1 MNEKLLR
8 YLLEQQLLTA
18 EQADELRR
26 AQEET
31 NKSIRELILERAI
44 LPEEQVIEA
53 LSSLTRTPVVHLYE
67 MTIPMDVRQA
77 VRPDI
82 LRTYTMMPFQ
92 FDPEDSG
99 TLYVAMNE
107 PMNMKGRDMVA
118 IASKCRIKPFLATTS
133 DILVTIDRCYGS
145 EEMQEAAELYTQTN
159 ERESASLEDQVFQE
173 DVNASPVVVLVNSL
187 VEQAVR
193 QRASDIHVES
203 GPDKVRVRCRVDGV
217 LYTTATY
224 DLQLLP
230 AIIARIKILSNLDI
244 SEKRRPQ
251 DGRFS
256 ILVDRREYDVRVS
269 TLPTVYGEKCVM
281 RLTQKKA
288 LRRSKRALG
297 LTGSELEKF
306 DEILR
311 HPNGIVLVTGPTGSG
326 KSTTLYTALNEL
338 NSDMVNIVTVE
349 DPVEANVDGVNQ
361 VQVNPKANLTFG
373 NALRSILRQ
382 DPDIIMIGEIRDR
395 ETASIAVQ
403 ASITGHLVV
412 STLHT
417 NDTAS
422 SVTRLLDMGVCK
434 AQRAQRGGCIR
445 CVHDLPCIHADVR
458 PPELHDFRMLSGGAH
473 SHRGADASA
482 LPHARA
488 GAALLCPPALAP
500 VAQGALRQR
509 AGHDLSHLYD
519 LLRHFPLRDRDA
531 PLLGPNEQHSA
542 CFPSLGAAVAGDRHQ
557 HLRRI
562 TKEREKNWRTTE
574 WLNEL
579 AGALCRCS

>member
-193 QRASDIHVES
+193 SASEVT
-203 GPDKVRVRCRVDGV
+203 VREVTEEER
-217 LYTTATY
+217 
-224 DLQLLP
+224 Q
-230 AIIARIKILSNLDI
+230 
-244 SEKRRPQ
+244 
-251 DGRFS
+251 
-256 ILVDRREYDVRVS
+256 
-269 TLPTVYGEKCVM
+269 
-281 RLTQKKA
+281 A
-288 LRRSKRALG
+288 LRDGSMTQEQLMER
-297 LTGSELEKF
+297 LTGSGGGEPSQPDAESAVPASRPESGGKTDAAPETPDAAAAGEKSEQSAESSYQKELSALIAKVYVLREEYTLALDTMYADAKAEYLALPAEKRTTTQLAKMAKGYLSRANALEKECDGKM
-306 DEILR
+306 DEVIR
-311 HPNGIVLVTGPTGSG
+311 AME
-326 KSTTLYTALNEL
+326 TL
-338 NSDMVNIVTVE
+338 
-349 DPVEANVDGVNQ
+349 
-361 VQVNPKANLTFG
+361 
-373 NALRSILRQ
+373 
-382 DPDIIMIGEIRDR
+382 IRDNNGDL
-395 ETASIAVQ
+395 T
-403 ASITGHLVV
+403 LV
-412 STLHT
+412 
-417 NDTAS
+417 DTVVYTYANEKS
-422 SVTRLLDMGVCK
+422 LKKSWYMTKLEQKGLL
-434 AQRAQRGGCIR
+434 
-445 CVHDLPCIHADVR
+445 
-458 PPELHDFRMLSGGAH
+458 
-473 SHRGADASA
+473 
-482 LPHARA
+482 
-488 GAALLCPPALAP
+488 
-500 VAQGALRQR
+500 
-509 AGHDLSHLYD
+509 
-519 LLRHFPLRDRDA
+519 
-531 PLLGPNEQHSA
+531 
-542 CFPSLGAAVAGDRHQ
+542 
-557 HLRRI
+557 
-562 TKEREKNWRTTE
+562 
-574 WLNEL
+574 
-579 AGALCRCS
+579 